1 MSIIIASAVFCV
13 IHLVFLC
20 LIMLNVKELRRTM
33 SKMEVAMEAQKE
45 ALAVMAYKSDEYV

>member
-1 MSIIIASAVFCV
+1 MSLIIASAVFCV
-13 IHLVFLC
+13 IHLVCLC